1 MLKIGIIGV
10 GGIAQNAHIKE
21 LKECKDAKITAI
33 CDIDEATLNKVGDDL
48 NLDAKYRFKDYMD
61 LINCDEVDA
70 VQICTPNYLHV
81 EMATAAV
88 KKGKPIE
95 VEKPLG
101 LDYKDTLP
109 LTKALEENPVPNMMC
124 MSYRFKPAVRFAKW
138 IMNKNLIGDII
149 SIDVQYLKSSA
160 FMEGRRLDWRFV
172 KKYAGTGVLGD
183 LAVHLI
189 DLATLLAGDLKKVS
203 AQTKII
209 VKERKKLDSEEI
221 APVET
226 DDYCS
231 FIGEMDNGILA
242 NFLITRCAIGNVNT
256 IKFDVY
262 ATNGVISFNL
272 NNPEELGVC
281 IGEVDV
287 KSDGLHTVKVPK
299 EFYAKQEQSFVDLVN
314 GKECEHLPKVE
325 DGVKLQKILDAILES
340 ADKQKWVNIE

>member
-21 LKECKDAKITAI
+21 LKECKDAIITAI

-61 LINCDEVDA
+61 LINCDEVEA
-70 VQICTPNYLHV
+70 IQICTPNYLHV

-88 KKGKPIE
+88 KKGKPVEI
-95 VEKPLG
+95 EKPLG
-101 LDYKDTLP
+101 LDYNDTLP
-109 LTKALEENPVPNMMC
+109 LTKALEENPVANMMC

-172 KKYAGTGVLGD
+172 KKFAGTGVLGD

-299 EFYAKQEQSFVDLVN
+299 EFYVTQEQSFVDLVN
-314 GKECEHLPKVE
+314 GKECEYLPKVE

>member
-340 ADKQKWVNIE
+340 ADKQKWVNI